1 MKTVK
6 KDVIGTAYSFESNA
20 VDNRILIAVNQCIRN
35 HSIEHVGRTLRQ
47 AMTEMK
53 VIKSE
58 A

>member
-1 MKTVK
+1 MKTLK
-6 KDVIGTAYSFESNA
+6 TDVIGTAYSFESNA
-20 VDNRILIAVNQCIRN
+20 VDNATLISVNQLIRN
-35 HSIEHVGRTLRQ
+35 HSIEYVGRTLRQ

>member
-6 KDVIGTAYSFESNA
+6 TDVIGTAYSCESNT
-20 VDNRILIAVNQCIRN
+20 VDNATLITVNQLIRN

>member
-1 MKTVK
+1 LKT
-6 KDVIGTAYSFESNA
+6 DVIGTAYSFESNA
-20 VDNRILIAVNQCIRN
+20 VDNATLISVNQLIRN
-35 HSIEHVGRTLRQ
+35 HSIEYVGRTLRQ